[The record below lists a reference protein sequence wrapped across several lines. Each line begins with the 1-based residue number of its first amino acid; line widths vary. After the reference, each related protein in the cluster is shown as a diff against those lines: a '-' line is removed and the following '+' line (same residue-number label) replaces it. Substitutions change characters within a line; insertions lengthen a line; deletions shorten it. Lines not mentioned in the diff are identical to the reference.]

1 MFKQAKDINP
11 LPPGMAD
18 AFSRELHRQGFADPV
33 QESPAVEPTVE
44 PVVAPEPVSESVA
57 KDLDKVD
64 PKATKKSF
72 DDRED
77 KDIDNDG
84 DVDSS
89 DEYLH
94 KRRKAIAKAIGMKEE
109 IDLDEGKM
117 SELQDYIDQGKT
129 AEWIAK
135 KIGFPVKDV
144 KAFMSKYEAYEEVS
158 LEESSVG
165 WIAIYKS
172 KKLEIVKGEGA
183 DQATDMYSAKQL
195 AIKKLKVPKSGQGI
209 LSITPAHESY
219 EGVALDEAAYTIK
232 DGEVHISKAN
242 FRKIH
247 KDLKDTTKGDEMM
260 MIDGGKKGSIMA
272 PVVFEEVDLEES
284 PKYKLYHNTFSGA
297 VQEAQSVAEQSG
309 FEVDSDDWD
318 SKVAT
323 GPAKPKNGK
332 TNTYSIK
339 LTKNGKSVKQSL
351 QIQVY
356 NMGAKYELNCY
367 IQ

>member
-11 LPPGMAD
+11 LPAGMAD

-33 QESPAVEPTVE
+33 QESPADEPAVE

-64 PKATKKSF
+64 TKATKKSF

-165 WIAIYKS
+165 WIAMYKS

-195 AIKKLKVPKSGQGI
+195 AIKKLKVPKSGQGT

-219 EGVALDEAAYTIK
+219 EGVDLVEAP
-232 DGEVHISKAN
+232 E
-242 FRKIH
+242 
-247 KDLKDTTKGDEMM
+247 
-260 MIDGGKKGSIMA
+260 
-272 PVVFEEVDLEES
+272 
-284 PKYKLYHNTFSGA
+284 YKLHHNTFSGA
-297 VQEAQSVAEQSG
+297 VREAMEVAKKSG
-309 FEVDSDDWD
+309 FEVDDDDWH

-323 GPAKPKNGK
+323 GFKKPSAGK
-332 TNTYSIK
+332 TNRYSIK
-339 LTKNGKSVKQSL
+339 LLKNDKPTKKSL